1 MRKYNT
7 IHSHYTRWLLAVS
20 GLVATVPLGGAAAAG
35 VSIGEERL
43 TGEGGAG
50 VAFDTGTPS
59 LRDYLARRRAAL
71 FSSLSDVSPR
81 LLRAKVTAESRS
93 GVRRLRIRD
102 FQYLSDSDRDY
113 AGYSLGAPSWDTEV
127 AVIASSVADEF
138 AIQAAAKNIPLDS
151 LEVTVTSHPDAPEVE
166 KTRKVAYPRN
176 IIWTAYIVSPASDA
190 QLEDLRQSVERTSPI
205 LALLRE
211 PQGIPHGKVVYKKS
225 STERAPGLPPGLRD
239 FLVEKRV
246 AVLKRQ
252 GKAAELRDKEEWK
265 SGTFALFAKTKLE
278 DGSGIRNSR
287 TSARGFQI
295 LHDNSRTDAG
305 YDIAPSSYEH
315 QLGVLGTCITHIT
328 EIQAAA
334 RELVLD
340 SIEVHVEGTLSPR
353 NGSGVE
359 KPPRYE
365 NIRYTVHIESPEPEE
380 AILALRDAVE
390 ATCPIYNLLN
400 DSQTITGRLVRSRA
414 PEDFHKR

>member
-1 MRKYNT
+1 MKKYNT

-20 GLVATVPLGGAAAAG
+20 GLAAAVPLVGAVEAG
-35 VSIGEERL
+35 VL
-43 TGEGGAG
+43 VGEGDAKAG
-50 VAFDTGTPS
+50 VVYDTGTPS

-71 FSSLSDVSPR
+71 FASLADVSPR

-138 AIQAAAKNIPLDS
+138 AIQAAAKNIPFDS

-176 IIWTAYIVSPASDA
+176 IVWTAYVVSPASDA
-190 QLEDLRQSVERTSPI
+190 QLEDLRQAVERTSPI
-205 LALLRE
+205 LALIKE
-211 PQGIPHGKVVYKKS
+211 PQGIPHGKVVHTKS
-225 STERAPGLPPGLRD
+225 PAKRSPELPPGLRD
-239 FLVEKRV
+239 FLIEKRI

-252 GKAAELRDKEEWK
+252 GKAAELRDREEWK
-265 SGTFALFAKTKLE
+265 SKTFPLFAKTKLE

-295 LHDNSRTDAG
+295 LHDNLRTDAG
-305 YDIAPSSYEH
+305 YNVAPTSYEH
-315 QLGVLGTCITHIT
+315 QLGVLGT
-328 EIQAAA
+328 
-334 RELVLD
+334 
-340 SIEVHVEGTLSPR
+340 
-353 NGSGVE
+353 
-359 KPPRYE
+359 
-365 NIRYTVHIESPEPEE
+365 
-380 AILALRDAVE
+380 
-390 ATCPIYNLLN
+390 
-400 DSQTITGRLVRSRA
+400 
-414 PEDFHKR
+414 